1 MRVKSE
7 FERLFSG
14 DMSQEEGKAFLIELY
29 KKGETV
35 EDITS
40 AVETMRKYSVKLP
53 MPKELRDRAIDIVG
67 TGGDKSFSFN
77 ISTTVSLLLASLG
90 RVVANTAIEAL
101 PVNLGSADVL
111 EALGVG
117 T

>member
-7 FERLFSG
+7 FERLFLG
-14 DMSQEEGKAFLIELY
+14 DMTKRKQSFLIELY

-101 PVNLGSADVL
+101 PVNL
-111 EALGVG
+111 ALLMF
-117 T
+117 

>member
-40 AVETMRKYSVKLP
+40 AVETMRKYSVKLQC
-53 MPKELRDRAIDIVG
+53 PK
-67 TGGDKSFSFN
+67 
-77 ISTTVSLLLASLG
+77 SLEIEPLVIRLG
-90 RVVANTAIEAL
+90 HKEGA
-101 PVNLGSADVL
+101 
-111 EALGVG
+111 
-117 T
+117 